1 MPFKRILI
9 AVDFSPN
16 SLEAFRVAADMASVH
31 SASLHLL
38 HVIEAWPAAPGEAA
52 VEFVQKANAAIEQL
66 VASSQSALEKVTL
79 TTEVA
84 SGRAFDEIVNRARDW
99 RADLI
104 VLGTKG
110 TTDRKSTRLNSS
122 HGYISYAVFCLKK

>member
-52 VEFVQKANAAIEQL
+52 KPVARRVAASKE
-66 VASSQSALEKVTL
+66 AGSMRGWSNWSK
-79 TTEVA
+79 
-84 SGRAFDEIVNRARDW
+84 
-99 RADLI
+99 
-104 VLGTKG
+104 
-110 TTDRKSTRLNSS
+110 
-122 HGYISYAVFCLKK
+122 